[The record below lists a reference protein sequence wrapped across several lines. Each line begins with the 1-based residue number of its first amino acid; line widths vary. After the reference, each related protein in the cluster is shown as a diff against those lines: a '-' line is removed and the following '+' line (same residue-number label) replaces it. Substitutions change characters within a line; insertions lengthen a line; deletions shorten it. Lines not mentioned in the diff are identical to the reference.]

1 MQDVLCIFYGGGM
14 TRPSG
19 TTPAD
24 PTAEAVAQQLASVV
38 GRLLRRLR
46 SSSSE
51 SLLTPTQRSVLARLE
66 DGGLTTTAD
75 LARAEFVRP
84 QSMRLT
90 LGALEEQGLIAR
102 APDPADGRKS
112 VVSVTD
118 TGRTTLA
125 EVRAAKRNWLAEAV
139 AAELDGAERRTVA
152 EAATLIERLVGS

>member
-1 MQDVLCIFYGGGM
+1 M

-19 TTPAD
+19 PTPDD
-24 PTAEAVAQQLASVV
+24 PTAEEVAQQLASVV

-51 SLLTPTQRSVLARLE
+51 SLLTPSQRSVLARLE
-66 DGGLTTTAD
+66 DGGPATTAD

-90 LGALEEQGLIAR
+90 LGALEEQGLIER

-125 EVRAAKRNWLAEAV
+125 EVRAAKRNWLAESV

>member
-1 MQDVLCIFYGGGM
+1 MP
-14 TRPSG
+14 RPSG
-19 TTPAD
+19 PTPAD
-24 PTAEAVAQQLASVV
+24 PTAEEVAQQLASVV

-66 DGGLTTTAD
+66 DGGPATTAD

-90 LGALEEQGLIAR
+90 LGALEEQGLVAR

-112 VVSVTD
+112 VVSVTES
-118 TGRTTLA
+118 GRSTLA

-139 AAELDGAERRTVA
+139 AAGLDGAERRTVA

>member
-1 MQDVLCIFYGGGM
+1 MQDALCIFYGGGM

-19 TTPAD
+19 PTPDD
-24 PTAEAVAQQLASVV
+24 PTAEEVAQQLASVV

-51 SLLTPTQRSVLARLE
+51 SLLTPSQRSVLARLE
-66 DGGLTTTAD
+66 DGGPATTAD

-90 LGALEEQGLIAR
+90 LGALEEQGLIER

-125 EVRAAKRNWLAEAV
+125 EVRAAKRNWLAESV